1 MCTKKSVKSIKNK
14 KRYIYPFT
22 FCANLCYYQLKD
34 NKIKRYIY
42 PLLQLYYKL
51 KGAVPVKKGYVII
64 NAQQK
69 GGVGKTTDSCMESIV
84 ASLIFNKKVLFIDTD
99 LQGNGT
105 TFLAKS
111 FTITEMPKTLMKCL
125 EDGDLSE
132 GIVQLHENLDMIPC
146 GYDMRKYT
154 DFLIENFNTTEDRTF
169 YLSRLLEKIKY
180 NYDYIFIDIPPSTDL
195 KVDNAMVASDYIIV
209 VQETQQFAYEGSQ
222 RLIFE
227 YIQTLVDD
235 FGSLVKM
242 QVAGVLP
249 VLLQQ
254 KRTLHK
260 EIVKSTLST
269 FGEENVF
276 NTIINNHAR
285 LEWYPRIGLQFG
297 DHHDKRMLA
306 LFCDIF
312 CELEERIQLFET
324 EGDIKPGYRYTPKY
338 FVENKL
344 TKLGKEIDIH
354 GFNQKGN
361 TARTEDSTIC

>member
-1 MCTKKSVKSIKNK
+1 VCTKKSVKSIKNK

-324 EGDIKPGYRYTPKY
+324 EGDIKPRYRYTPKY

>member
-1 MCTKKSVKSIKNK
+1 
-14 KRYIYPFT
+14 
-22 FCANLCYYQLKD
+22 
-34 NKIKRYIY
+34 
-42 PLLQLYYKL
+42 LLQLYYKL

-324 EGDIKPGYRYTPKY
+324 EGDIKPRYRYTPKY

>member
-324 EGDIKPGYRYTPKY
+324 EGDIKQGYRYTPEY

>member
-1 MCTKKSVKSIKNK
+1 M
-14 KRYIYPFT
+14 
-22 FCANLCYYQLKD
+22 
-34 NKIKRYIY
+34 
-42 PLLQLYYKL
+42 
-51 KGAVPVKKGYVII
+51 KKGYVII

-69 GGVGKTTDSCMESIV
+69 GGVGKTTDSCMESLV

-111 FTITEMPKTLMKCL
+111 FNITEMQKTLMKCL

-146 GYDMRKYT
+146 GYDMRKYA
-154 DFLIENFNTTEDRTF
+154 DFLIETFNTVEDRTF

-209 VQETQQFAYEGSQ
+209 VQETQQFSYEGSQ

-254 KRTLHK
+254 KRALHK
-260 EIVKSTLST
+260 EIVKSTIAT

-276 NTIINNHAR
+276 TTIINNHAR
-285 LEWYPRIGLQFG
+285 LEWYPRIGLQFE

-312 CELEERIQLFET
+312 CELEERIHLFET
-324 EGDIKPGYRYTPKY
+324 EGDIEPGYRYTQKY

-344 TKLGKEIDIH
+344 TKLGKGIDIS

-361 TARTEDSTIC
+361 AARTEDSTIC

>member
-1 MCTKKSVKSIKNK
+1 M
-14 KRYIYPFT
+14 
-22 FCANLCYYQLKD
+22 
-34 NKIKRYIY
+34 
-42 PLLQLYYKL
+42 LQLYYKL

-324 EGDIKPGYRYTPKY
+324 EGDIKPRYRYTPKY

>member
-1 MCTKKSVKSIKNK
+1 M
-14 KRYIYPFT
+14 
-22 FCANLCYYQLKD
+22 
-34 NKIKRYIY
+34 
-42 PLLQLYYKL
+42 
-51 KGAVPVKKGYVII
+51 KKGYVII

-324 EGDIKPGYRYTPKY
+324 ERDIKPGYRYTPKY

>member
-324 EGDIKPGYRYTPKY
+324 ERDIKPGYRYTPKY